1 MILKQNAI
9 DIANAFDLW
18 NLWKVGGGGGSGG
31 TSNSFYLIDYNS
43 MESVNS
49 RNFTAEKNCYIEVE
63 TYANDSR
70 EEHYYIN
77 NIFVGRES
85 INGEVIYLKSFF
97 LNKGDNLKL
106 REGVNHS
113 TTIRIF
119 DLLNNKYN
127 YSTEEQIVGN
137 WIDGRKIYEK
147 TLSFENMHL
156 SSGFNDIYHEINDI
170 DMYIDM
176 KCNYTS
182 IDNSNLL
189 LSSHLNT
196 NGLNLSMGAW
206 CDDKEKIRLC
216 VGNNMQGNYN
226 IYISIQYV
234 KSL

>member
-18 NLWKVGGGGGSGG
+18 NLWKGSGGGSSGG
-31 TSNSFYLIDYNS
+31 ASNSFYLIDYNS

-63 TYANDSR
+63 TYANDNR

-106 REGVNHS
+106 REGVAHR

-119 DLLNNKYN
+119 DLLNNKYKL
-127 YSTEEQIVGN
+127 YSNI
-137 WIDGRKIYEK
+137 
-147 TLSFENMHL
+147 
-156 SSGFNDIYHEINDI
+156 
-170 DMYIDM
+170 
-176 KCNYTS
+176 S
-182 IDNSNLL
+182 ILL
-189 LSSHLNT
+189 LKHKLFL
-196 NGLNLSMGAW
+196 LNLA
-206 CDDKEKIRLC
+206 K
-216 VGNNMQGNYN
+216 
-226 IYISIQYV
+226 
-234 KSL
+234 